1 MELERITPEQAG
13 IPSQAV
19 LDFLDQLYEE
29 GIEMH
34 AFMLLR
40 HGKVCAEG
48 CWKPYNRQ
56 TPHIMFSFSKSLTS
70 TAMGFAVQEG
80 LLSLEDRLVDL
91 FPDKLPEHPSENLQK
106 CQIRHLLMMGCGH
119 ETEIPNLG
127 QGDPDWIASFLHHP
141 FVYEPGTHF
150 LYNTAGTN
158 LLAAILAK
166 KTGQT
171 LTQFLKPRLFAPLGM
186 TDIAC
191 HPLPDGTEMGGAGM
205 SLTIEDMARFEQF
218 VAQEGRWEGK
228 QLLNREWFAMA
239 TSKQIE
245 NRGAGWGGDPDWQ
258 EGYGFQFWRCA
269 PQGVFRGDGAFGQYG
284 VVFTQQDAVLVIQ
297 SASMKLQA
305 VLTAAWD
312 NLLPAFAPQPLPEDP
327 RAFHRLQKRLERLEL
342 NPMLSMRSPGAE
354 SSLNGA
360 VYLPQEPCPSFPDL
374 VGGTGYLDPE
384 GGSLH
389 ALSFSFQGEGG
400 QLLLQESHGPSTL
413 DLGLQ
418 GHFVSSQIRGTLFGA
433 NGRWRSKNTLE
444 VEVRNTRLAGGRRLL
459 FQFSGQEMLLSGDP
473 TLPEEG
479 GLSGPPMPTIRFRLQ
494 QGSVDTK
501 TTMYWEQ

>member
-1 MELERITPEQAG
+1 
-13 IPSQAV
+13 
-19 LDFLDQLYEE
+19 
-29 GIEMH
+29 
-34 AFMLLR
+34 
-40 HGKVCAEG
+40 
-48 CWKPYNRQ
+48 
-56 TPHIMFSFSKSLTS
+56 
-70 TAMGFAVQEG
+70 
-80 LLSLEDRLVDL
+80 
-91 FPDKLPEHPSENLQK
+91 
-106 CQIRHLLMMGCGH
+106 
-119 ETEIPNLG
+119 
-127 QGDPDWIASFLHHP
+127 
-141 FVYEPGTHF
+141 
-150 LYNTAGTN
+150 
-158 LLAAILAK
+158 
-166 KTGQT
+166 
-171 LTQFLKPRLFAPLGM
+171 
-186 TDIAC
+186 
-191 HPLPDGTEMGGAGM
+191 
-205 SLTIEDMARFEQF
+205 
-218 VAQEGRWEGK
+218 
-228 QLLNREWFAMA
+228 
-239 TSKQIE
+239 
-245 NRGAGWGGDPDWQ
+245 
-258 EGYGFQFWRCA
+258 
-269 PQGVFRGDGAFGQYG
+269 
-284 VVFTQQDAVLVIQ
+284 
-297 SASMKLQA
+297 
-305 VLTAAWD
+305 
-312 NLLPAFAPQPLPEDP
+312 
-327 RAFHRLQKRLERLEL
+327 
-342 NPMLSMRSPGAE
+342 MLSMRSPGEE